1 MAPLVQQDVAEAIA
15 QIAMFPPGRDAL
27 LQDPTVAGALK
38 QVAAEGWTA
47 EAKAFAESA
56 LLAMSGRQPDAGQ
69 ALQVHDKHVMV
80 SYQWDHQE
88 VVKRIVNE
96 LQVRGYATWFG
107 A

>member
-1 MAPLVQQDVAEAIA
+1 VAE
-15 QIAMFPPGRDAL
+15 
-27 LQDPTVAGALK
+27 ALK

-80 SYQWDHQE
+80 SYQWDHQD